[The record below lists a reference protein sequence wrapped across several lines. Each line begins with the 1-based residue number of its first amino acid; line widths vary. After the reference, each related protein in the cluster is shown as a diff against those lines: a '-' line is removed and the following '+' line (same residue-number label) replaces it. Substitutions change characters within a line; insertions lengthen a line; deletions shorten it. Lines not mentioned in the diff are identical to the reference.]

1 MLDAATHKVIASV
14 PFSPDAL
21 RPMGVVVTP
30 DGAGRWSPPGAA
42 APCDAIDTATN
53 TLAGSVA
60 VGERPWGLAVS
71 PDGTLAFTANGPSN
85 DVSFVDLATMT
96 VVAKVPVGDRPWG
109 LALVPGPGAGS
120 TTK

>member
-1 MLDAATHKVIASV
+1 MLDTATHKVIASV

-21 RPMGVVVTP
+21 KPMGVVVTP
-30 DGAGRWSPPGAA
+30 DGGRALVTTGRGGTL
-42 APCDAIDTATN
+42 DAIDTATN

-96 VVAKVPVGDRPWG
+96 VVARVPVGDRPWG
-109 LALVPGPGAGS
+109 LALVPGPGSGS